1 MNAVKVQ
8 YTVKESYVETNKQ
21 NISDVMAALKELNNP
36 DIKYIAFLLDD
47 GKTFVHFAMRAN
59 EEAANILANL
69 EAFQQFQQQLKASQ
83 PEIPPQVENLN
94 LVASAY
100 TKFVNTLITA
110 LPVSPKCSL
119 FNNRSRSFSKT
130 SMPSKSKKLP

>member
-1 MNAVKVQ
+1 MLQSDNFCKTRRNKMNAVKVQ

-21 NISDVMAALKELNNP
+21 NISKVTAALKELNNP

-94 LVASAY
+94 MVASGWDI
-100 TKFVNTLITA
+100 F
-110 LPVSPKCSL
+110 
-119 FNNRSRSFSKT
+119 
-130 SMPSKSKKLP
+130 